1 MIKKYFLMTIIIIIL
16 ILILFH
22 LNEFLQYNNTYQILQ
37 VDKIMENYR
46 DYYLENLPIIFTNH
60 IDNNISINE
69 NMKRLLSPLTIKN
82 KHIIDFK
89 NPKYFINHNKD
100 KLFILAR
107 ENITLKLISPKE
119 FKKFSKSDEY
129 YPNLNILNV
138 TKQNYSF
145 IEVKLYSGNIIYI
158 PRNWIINS
166 SNSFDI
172 YFSDTI
178 FSFIFNIYSVVPFI
192 INKLF

>member
-1 MIKKYFLMTIIIIIL
+1 MIKKYFLMTIITIIL

-22 LNEFLQYNNTYQILQ
+22 LNEFLRYNNTYQILQ

-60 IDNNISINE
+60 IDNNVSIND
-69 NMKRLLSPLTIKN
+69 NMERLLSPLTIKN
-82 KHIIDFK
+82 NHIIDFK

-100 KLFILAR
+100 KLFILAK

-119 FKKFSKSDEY
+119 LKNFSKSNEY
-129 YPNLNILNV
+129 HSNLNMMNAI
-138 TKQNYSF
+138 KQNYSF
-145 IEVKLYSGNIIYI
+145 IEVKLYPGNILYI

-166 SNSFDI
+166 SNSYNI
-172 YFSDTI
+172 YFSETI
-178 FSFIFNIYSVVPFI
+178 FSFIFNIYNIIPFI